1 MRIRNVA
8 YDTLPVV
15 VHGNGPTK
23 VLQSLLPSAQPLP
36 QSVPVP
42 QPPRFLQPFRTMRPP
57 QPQKRRSWE
66 RFSMPTLPLPF
77 SGPCPHLPHPWT
89 HLSLSPPLPTAP
101 AELPGKLRPQRLDS
115 RRRLWLLQPRP
126 EATPGGAG
134 KEGVPGRV
142 GECSE
147 AERTRRVLGS
157 RGGGQA
163 PGDPPPPSTK
173 LGRVRRTDWV
183 RGAGLSSEPRHVVVS
198 SSLPPGYFWLCLWNN
213 LPRSCPASSSGCCS
227 WTTPPTGSPCSCT
240 IT

>member
-23 VLQSLLPSAQPLP
+23 VLQSFLPSAQPLP

-115 RRRLWLLQPRP
+115 RRRLWLLQPGP

-147 AERTRRVLGS
+147 AEQSVPGGCWAAGVEAKPLEIRPHPPLNLAGC
-157 RGGGQA
+157 GGQ
-163 PGDPPPPSTK
+163 
-173 LGRVRRTDWV
+173 
-183 RGAGLSSEPRHVVVS
+183 
-198 SSLPPGYFWLCLWNN
+198 
-213 LPRSCPASSSGCCS
+213 
-227 WTTPPTGSPCSCT
+227 TG
-240 IT
+240 